1 LKPGQQNY
9 SNPFK
14 IEDFE
19 NNQPSN
25 KPANQP
31 NLLKNEYYDQKISE
45 LIKNGMDLQKRMI
58 NSEKNKDLDLSSVIE
73 EMLVNS
79 SDVSREQI
87 LEDYRSDPASL
98 YQPKTQFRNKQSELE
113 NLRLN
118 TQFPLDFGTRL
129 SFAPKDENPNKELS
143 YNQIQRHKLCL
154 SHFQATNPILKEKLK
169 GKEILVEVQY
179 PILQQDAKKKADFEV
194 YKYIEFLTRFKTDE
208 DAKKDRFKLDQEID
222 SQLDLNSVGLQRLSA
237 SKLKFIVS
245 MKTDAKNKFEEI
257 CSGEL
262 NMENILM
269 SPNFDYRGQVPLKV
283 VLNPERSR
291 KVVVDKKN
299 LPQLD
304 VITSDAGFIELQ
316 TRFYNPA
323 LDKKAKPVER
333 QATAPQPMQERPSTD
348 TRVFRDLGQNPVCLF
363 LHVKDAKCVPQSEQ
377 RRGERNLYLEHKVY
391 GTTESIRSQISWGHN
406 SPVIDHRVTIPLS
419 QAAIEMMVR
428 RGLRAEERSADGGG
442 LGQESGGRSAG
453 RAPRGLQGQ
462 SAVRLHHHWRHGQRR
477 PASVHGQ
484 ARRQHGRGYSRI
496 RADPRSHSKR

>member
-19 NNQPSN
+19 NNQAAQKQTGP
-25 KPANQP
+25 P

-45 LIKNGMDLQKRMI
+45 LIKNGMELQKRMLH
-58 NSEKNKDLDLSSVIE
+58 SEKNKDMDLSSVIE

-87 LEDYRSDPASL
+87 LEDYRSDPVDL

-113 NLRLN
+113 QLRLN
-118 TQFPLDFGTRL
+118 TQFPLDFGARL
-129 SFAPKDENPNKELS
+129 SFAPKEEKQNKEMT
-143 YNQIQRHKLCL
+143 YNQIQRHKLYL

-179 PILQQDAKKKADFEV
+179 PILQQDGKKQTDFEF
-194 YKYIEFLTRFKTDE
+194 YKYAEFLNRFKADE

-222 SQLDLNSVGLQRLSA
+222 SQLDLNTIGLQRLSA
-237 SKLKFIVS
+237 TKLRFLVS
-245 MKTDAKNKFEEI
+245 MKTDPKNKFEEI

-269 SPNFDYRGQVPLKV
+269 SPNFEYRGQVPLKV

-304 VITSDAGFIELQ
+304 VITSDAGFIDLQ

-323 LDKKAKPVER
+323 LDKKGKAEAVKPPL
-333 QATAPQPMQERPSTD
+333 PQTIQERPSTD

-363 LHVKDAKCVPQSEQ
+363 LHVKDAKCVPHNEQ
-377 RRGERNLYLEHKVY
+377 FNRNRNLYLEHKVY
-391 GTTESIRSQISWGHN
+391 GTTESIRSQISWNNN

-419 QAAIEMMVR
+419 QAAIEMMVN
-428 RGLRAEERSADGGG
+428 RG
-442 LGQESGGRSAG
+442 
-453 RAPRGLQGQ
+453 
-462 SAVRLHHHWRHGQRR
+462 
-477 PASVHGQ
+477 
-484 ARRQHGRGYSRI
+484 
-496 RADPRSHSKR
+496 